1 MREQQTVAIKGVKDG
16 LLVSV
21 IEGEEWSLVISD
33 LAGRIDTQSAFFAG
47 ARITLDLGARPVRK
61 DELGSIKAMLERR
74 GLSLYAVTSASQT
87 SVDAATAL
95 DLRAQFTGGAPTH
108 AAATAG
114 GLPAFTPEEDG
125 TYGVLIRRTL
135 RSGRTVKT
143 EGHVVVL
150 GDVNPGAN
158 IVAGGDVIIWGRL
171 RGSVHAGAYGDEGA
185 VVCALEMTPTQL
197 RIAGYISVSPVDKKH
212 KPTPERAA
220 IREEHIV
227 VEHWADA
234 RD

>member
-1 MREQQTVAIKGVKDG
+1 MGEQQTVAIKGVKDG

-47 ARITLDLGARPVRK
+47 ARITLDLGTRPVRK

-74 GLSLYAVTSASQT
+74 GLMLYAVTSASQT

-95 DLRAQFTGGAPTH
+95 DLRAQLTGGAPTH
-108 AAATAG
+108 AAAG
-114 GLPAFTPEEDG
+114 GLPTFPAEEDG
-125 TYGVLIRRTL
+125 TYGLLIRRTL

-171 RGSVHAGAYGDEGA
+171 RGNVHAGAYGDETA

-197 RIAGYISVSPVDKKH
+197 RIAGYISVSPVDQKH

-220 IREEHIV
+220 IHEERIV
-227 VEHWADA
+227 VEYWAAA